1 MSALLQRFSLVDWL
15 LLASYFVTMFVIGHS
30 TGKKKTDAEGYF
42 LGQRQMPTWMVAFS
56 IVATSLSVATFVG
69 VPQLSYTGD
78 LTYISLNIGGFLAV
92 FIVAGIFIPRLY
104 RAGTITIYGYLDQ
117 RFGET
122 AKIATSAMFLIGRLL
137 ASGARLFIAAIP
149 VCLLLFGSFEPSK
162 AQIITA
168 IILIGA
174 LGTAYTV
181 AGGIKAVI
189 WTDTIQ
195 LCIVMGTTLLT
206 IGLLLHKI
214 PAPITEIWQALATPG
229 AGPHGSK
236 LKLIDVST
244 DVTRPFTLWTAL
256 IGATFMGVAAA
267 GVDHD
272 LAQRMLTAKSALRGS
287 LSLIASQFLSVTV
300 VSLFLIIGLLLYIYY
315 GRPDLMGAAAPTD
328 PMRTT
333 QQVYPQFLLYHL
345 PAGLRGLAISGM
357 FAAAQGSLDSAINAM
372 ASSAVADLYWP
383 LRRKLGLRVDA
394 SEGSKAP
401 RLAVLAMGLVLV
413 LFAVMS
419 AFRYDAKNDTLI
431 NFALGVMS
439 FAFTGMLGVFLTALL
454 TRRGNTATVL
464 AALLSGVIVTTLLQ
478 DGVLGP
484 LTQRLLGHPYKIA
497 SFWWMPIGTSVTFL
511 ICFSGRPARR
521 AAAAPEAVGIPSP
534 TIVPHPAP

>member
-1 MSALLQRFSLVDWL
+1 
-15 LLASYFVTMFVIGHS
+15 
-30 TGKKKTDAEGYF
+30 
-42 LGQRQMPTWMVAFS
+42 
-56 IVATSLSVATFVG
+56 
-69 VPQLSYTGD
+69 
-78 LTYISLNIGGFLAV
+78 
-92 FIVAGIFIPRLY
+92 
-104 RAGTITIYGYLDQ
+104 
-117 RFGET
+117 
-122 AKIATSAMFLIGRLL
+122 MFLIGRLL

-149 VCLLLFGSFEPSK
+149 VCLLLFGSFEPTK
-162 AQIITA
+162 TQIITA

-214 PAPITEIWQALATPG
+214 PASTGEIWHALASPG
-229 AGPHGSK
+229 SGPHGSK
-236 LKLIDVST
+236 LKLIDLST

-256 IGATFMGVAAA
+256 LGATFMGVAST

-315 GRPDLMGAAAPTD
+315 GRPDVMGAAAPTD

-333 QQVYPQFLLYHL
+333 TQVYPQFLLYHL
-345 PAGLRGLAISGM
+345 PAGLRGLAIAGM

-383 LRRKLGLRVDA
+383 IRRRLGLNVDV
-394 SEGSKAP
+394 SEHSKAP
-401 RLAVLAMGLVLV
+401 RLAVLAMGFVLV

-454 TRRGNTATVL
+454 TRRGNSATVL
-464 AALLSGVIVTTLLQ
+464 AALVTGVIVTALLQ
-478 DGVLGP
+478 DGTLGP
-484 LTQRLLGHPYKIA
+484 ITQRLFGRPYKIA
-497 SFWWMPIGTSVTFL
+497 SFWWMPIGTTIAFL
-511 ICFSGRPARR
+511 VCFAGSPKPRR
-521 AAAAPEAVGIPSP
+521 ALAGSDAVEAPLVAARS
-534 TIVPHPAP
+534 

>member
-1 MSALLQRFSLVDWL
+1 MSALLQRFSLIDWA
-15 LLASYFVTMFVIGHS
+15 LLAGYFGLMFLIGHS
-30 TGKKKTDAEGYF
+30 TAKKKTDAEAYF

-92 FIVAGIFIPRLY
+92 FIVAGVFIPRLY

-162 AQIITA
+162 AQLVTA
-168 IILIGA
+168 IVLIGA

-206 IGLLLHKI
+206 IGLLL
-214 PAPITEIWQALATPG
+214 
-229 AGPHGSK
+229 
-236 LKLIDVST
+236 
-244 DVTRPFTLWTAL
+244 
-256 IGATFMGVAAA
+256 
-267 GVDHD
+267 
-272 LAQRMLTAKSALRGS
+272 
-287 LSLIASQFLSVTV
+287 
-300 VSLFLIIGLLLYIYY
+300 YIYY
-315 GRPDLMGAAAPTD
+315 GRPDLMGAAAPSD
-328 PMRTT
+328 PMRTI

-345 PAGLRGLAISGM
+345 PAGLRGLAIAGM

-383 LRRKLGLRVDA
+383 LRRKLG
-394 SEGSKAP
+394 
-401 RLAVLAMGLVLV
+401 
-413 LFAVMS
+413 
-419 AFRYDAKNDTLI
+419 
-431 NFALGVMS
+431 
-439 FAFTGMLGVFLTALL
+439 
-454 TRRGNTATVL
+454 
-464 AALLSGVIVTTLLQ
+464 
-478 DGVLGP
+478 
-484 LTQRLLGHPYKIA
+484 
-497 SFWWMPIGTSVTFL
+497 
-511 ICFSGRPARR
+511 
-521 AAAAPEAVGIPSP
+521 
-534 TIVPHPAP
+534 

>member
-1 MSALLQRFSLVDWL
+1 
-15 LLASYFVTMFVIGHS
+15 
-30 TGKKKTDAEGYF
+30 
-42 LGQRQMPTWMVAFS
+42 
-56 IVATSLSVATFVG
+56 
-69 VPQLSYTGD
+69 
-78 LTYISLNIGGFLAV
+78 
-92 FIVAGIFIPRLY
+92 
-104 RAGTITIYGYLDQ
+104 
-117 RFGET
+117 
-122 AKIATSAMFLIGRLL
+122 MFLIGRLL

-214 PAPITEIWQALATPG
+214 PAPITEIWHALATPG

-345 PAGLRGLAISGM
+345 PAGLRGLAIAGM

-394 SEGSKAP
+394 S
-401 RLAVLAMGLVLV
+401 
-413 LFAVMS
+413 
-419 AFRYDAKNDTLI
+419 
-431 NFALGVMS
+431 
-439 FAFTGMLGVFLTALL
+439 
-454 TRRGNTATVL
+454 
-464 AALLSGVIVTTLLQ
+464 
-478 DGVLGP
+478 
-484 LTQRLLGHPYKIA
+484 
-497 SFWWMPIGTSVTFL
+497 
-511 ICFSGRPARR
+511 
-521 AAAAPEAVGIPSP
+521 
-534 TIVPHPAP
+534 

>member
-1 MSALLQRFSLVDWL
+1 MSELLRRFSLIDWAL
-15 LLASYFVTMFVIGHS
+15 LFGYFGLMFYIGHS

-92 FIVAGIFIPRLY
+92 FIVASLFIPRLY
-104 RAGTITIYGYLDQ
+104 RAGTITIYGYLEN

-122 AKIATSAMFLIGRLL
+122 AKIATSVMFLIGRLL

-149 VCLLLFGSFEPSK
+149 VCLLLFGSFEPTKFQLIS
-162 AQIITA
+162 A
-168 IILIGA
+168 IVLIGA

-214 PAPITEIWQALATPG
+214 PAPMSAIWHAWTSPG

-236 LKLIDVST
+236 LKLVDFST
-244 DVTRPFTLWTAL
+244 DMARPFTFWTAL
-256 IGATFMGVAAA
+256 IGSTFLSTAAA
-267 GVDHD
+267 GVDQD

-287 LSLIASQFLSVTV
+287 LSLIASQFLSVAV
-300 VSLFLIIGLLLYIYY
+300 VSLFLVIGLLLYIFY

-328 PMRTT
+328 PMRTS

-345 PAGLRGLAISGM
+345 PAGLRGLAIAGM

-383 LRRKLGLRVDA
+383 LRRRMGLAIDT
-394 SEGSKAP
+394 SHQSKSP
-401 RLAVLAMGLVLV
+401 RLAVLAMGIILV

-454 TRRGNTATVL
+454 TRRGNSATVL
-464 AALLSGVIVTTLLQ
+464 AALIAGVVVTTLLQ
-478 DGVLGP
+478 DSVLGP
-484 LTQRLLGHPYKIA
+484 ITQHLFHRRYTIA
-497 SFWWMPIGTSVTFL
+497 TFWWMPIGTLITFL
-511 ICFSGRPARR
+511 ICFSGRGASQRSEAGTR
-521 AAAAPEAVGIPSP
+521 AAREAASGPVWN
-534 TIVPHPAP
+534 